1 MAHKHSLK
9 YVSNSFIMQREDN
22 ITIAF
27 IDSFKNYK
35 VGDIMINI
43 SLNSDDVSTLKI
55 NIDNPNRVSGQL
67 SIYLPNGISV
77 LQDSIKFEDDKF
89 ITIPLSTETFSIK
102 YVIKEYIEQIKGSQ
116 VYIKGDRIL
125 LKNERKNNHD
135 LMTDYSKLS
144 KWKAL
149 KDRQK
154 L

>member
-1 MAHKHSLK
+1 M
-9 YVSNSFIMQREDN
+9 
-22 ITIAF
+22 
-27 IDSFKNYK
+27 
-35 VGDIMINI
+35 
-43 SLNSDDVSTLKI
+43 
-55 NIDNPNRVSGQL
+55 NPNRVSGQL

-77 LQDSIKFEDDKF
+77 LQDSIKFEDDRF

-102 YVIKEYIEQIKGSQ
+102 FVIKEYIEQIKGSQ
-116 VYIKGDRIL
+116 VHVKGDRII